1 VRYRHRPFI
10 AALGVDDLRVDR
22 LAALVKLS
30 SPAANRYASLPG
42 HYTTGHEKTF
52 TRGGRMKTSRIAWL
66 LLALMVIG
74 QAFAQEYPV
83 KPIRLIVPYPA
94 GSSSNDIIARL
105 LAERLSP
112 ALGQRV
118 LVENRSG
125 AGGNVGSEYVA
136 KAPPD
141 GYTLLVAT
149 NGPQAIAPHV
159 FKLNYDNQKD
169 LTPVAMV
176 ANVPYMLMV
185 HPSLPA
191 KNVRELIA
199 LAKAKPGQLLFASS
213 GNAGTPHLCWELFKS
228 MARIDIVHVPYKGGA
243 PAMMDTVGGQTQ
255 MYCSGLI
262 AGSPQIKAGKLRA
275 LGMGTLERS
284 PIMPEVP
291 TIAEQGLPGF
301 NVGSW
306 FGIMAPANTPTAI
319 VQRLYGEI
327 AKLVESAETKKFL
340 LSQGAEPMLMD
351 PPKFS
356 QFLRVETEKW
366 GKVVKGANL
375 KLD

>member
-1 VRYRHRPFI
+1 MGWL
-10 AALGVDDLRVDR
+10 ALGLMIAC
-22 LAALVKLS
+22 AA
-30 SPAANRYASLPG
+30 P
-42 HYTTGHEKTF
+42 
-52 TRGGRMKTSRIAWL
+52 
-66 LLALMVIG
+66 
-74 QAFAQEYPV
+74 AQEYPS
-83 KPIRLIVPYPA
+83 KPIRLVVPYPA
-94 GSSSNDIIARL
+94 GSSSNDIIARA
-105 LAERLSP
+105 LAEPLSI
-112 ALGQRV
+112 ALKQRV
-118 LVENRSG
+118 LVEHRAG

-136 KAPPD
+136 KSAPD

-149 NGPQAIAPHV
+149 NGPQAIAPSV

-176 ANVPYMLMV
+176 ANVPYMLMI

-199 LAKAKPGQLLFASS
+199 LAKSRPGQLLFASS

-228 MARIDIVHVPYKGGA
+228 MAKIDIVHVPYKGGA
-243 PAMMDTVGGQTQ
+243 PAMMDTVAGQTQ

-262 AGSPQIKAGKLRA
+262 AGGPQMKAGRLRA

-306 FGIMAPANTPTAI
+306 FGIMAPANTPGPI

-327 AKLVESAETKKFL
+327 AKIVGSADMKKFL
-340 LSQGAEPMLMD
+340 LTQGAEPMLMD
-351 PPKFS
+351 APKFS
-356 QFLRVETEKW
+356 EFLRAETQKW
-366 GKVVKGANL
+366 AKVVKAANL

>member
-1 VRYRHRPFI
+1 MV
-10 AALGVDDLRVDR
+10 AG
-22 LAALVKLS
+22 LS
-30 SPAANRYASLPG
+30 S
-42 HYTTGHEKTF
+42 
-52 TRGGRMKTSRIAWL
+52 
-66 LLALMVIG
+66 
-74 QAFAQEYPV
+74 AQEYPV
-83 KPIRLIVPYPA
+83 KPLRLIVPYPA
-94 GSSSNDIIARL
+94 GSSSNDIIARV

-118 LVENRSG
+118 LVENRPG

-159 FKLNYDNQKD
+159 FKLNHDNQKD

-176 ANVPYMLMV
+176 ANVPYMMVV

-199 LAKAKPGQLLFASS
+199 LAKSRPGQLLFASS
-213 GNAGTPHLCWELFKS
+213 GNAGTPHLCWELLKS
-228 MARIDIVHVPYKGGA
+228 MAKIDIVHVPYKGGA

-255 MYCSGLI
+255 MYCTGLI
-262 AGSPQIKAGKLRA
+262 AASPQIKAGKLRPI
-275 LGMGTLERS
+275 GMATLERS
-284 PIMPEVP
+284 PVMPEIP
-291 TIAEQGLPGF
+291 TVAEQGLPGF
-301 NVGSW
+301 NVASW
-306 FGIMAPANTPTAI
+306 FGIMAPANTPSAI
-319 VQRLYGEI
+319 VQRLYGDI
-327 AKLVESAETKKFL
+327 AKIVETADMRKFL
-340 LSQGAEPMLMD
+340 LTQGAEPMVMD
-351 PPKFS
+351 PPRFS
-356 QFLRVETEKW
+356 EFLRVETEKW

>member
-1 VRYRHRPFI
+1 MRTAH
-10 AALGVDDLRVDR
+10 
-22 LAALVKLS
+22 
-30 SPAANRYASLPG
+30 
-42 HYTTGHEKTF
+42 T
-52 TRGGRMKTSRIAWL
+52 AWIV
-66 LLALMVIG
+66 LALS
-74 QAFAQEYPV
+74 FAGPASGQEYPL
-83 KPIRLIVPYPA
+83 KPVRLVVPYPA
-94 GSSSNDIIARL
+94 GSSSNDIIARYIAQPL
-105 LAERLSP
+105 TS

-118 LVENRSG
+118 LVENRPG

-136 KAPPD
+136 KSPPD

-149 NGPQAIAPHV
+149 NGPQAIAPNV

-176 ANVPYMLMV
+176 ANVPYMLMI

-199 LAKAKPGQLLFASS
+199 LAKARPGQLLFASS

-228 MARIDIVHVPYKGGA
+228 MAKIDMVHVPYKGGA
-243 PAMMDTVGGQTQ
+243 PAMMDTIGGQTQ

-262 AGSPQIKAGKLRA
+262 AGSSQIKAGKLRA

-284 PIMPEVP
+284 PVMPEVP
-291 TIAEQGLPGF
+291 TIAEQGLAGF
-301 NVGSW
+301 NVASW
-306 FGIMAPANTPTAI
+306 FGIMAPAHTPGAV

-327 AKLVESAETKKFL
+327 AKIVETAEMRKFL
-340 LSQGAEPMLMD
+340 LSQGAEPMVMD

-356 QFLRVETEKW
+356 EFLRAETDKW
-366 GKVVKGANL
+366 GKVVKDAKL

>member
-1 VRYRHRPFI
+1 
-10 AALGVDDLRVDR
+10 
-22 LAALVKLS
+22 
-30 SPAANRYASLPG
+30 
-42 HYTTGHEKTF
+42 
-52 TRGGRMKTSRIAWL
+52 MKTGRIAGL
-66 LLALMVIG
+66 TLALMV
-74 QAFAQEYPV
+74 ACPAAAQDYPLKSV
-83 KPIRLIVPYPA
+83 RLVVPYPA
-94 GSSSNDIIARL
+94 GSSSNDIIARR
-105 LAERLSP
+105 LAEPLSS

-118 LVENRSG
+118 LVENRPG

-136 KAPPD
+136 KAAPD

-149 NGPQAIAPHV
+149 NGPQAIAPNV

-176 ANVPYMLMV
+176 ANVPYMLMI

-191 KNVRELIA
+191 RNVRELIA
-199 LAKAKPGQLLFASS
+199 LAKARPGQLLFASS

-228 MARIDIVHVPYKGGA
+228 MAKIDMVHVPYKGGA
-243 PAMMDTVGGQTQ
+243 PAMMDTIGGQTQ

-284 PIMPEVP
+284 PILPDVP

-301 NVGSW
+301 NVASW
-306 FGIMAPANTPTAI
+306 FGIMAPANTPGAV
-319 VQRLYGEI
+319 VQRLHSEVAKIVGTAEI
-327 AKLVESAETKKFL
+327 RKFL
-340 LSQGAEPMLMD
+340 ISQGAEPMVMD
-351 PPKFS
+351 PPRFGE
-356 QFLRVETEKW
+356 FLRAETEKW
-366 GKVVKGANL
+366 GKVVRGAKL